1 MRRRTKFNINPKHLF
16 ISGALLCFVLIFV
29 SFQYKE
35 QLSPVK
41 TAAGNVI
48 SPMQNGINSIGHAIS
63 DQVEKLSS
71 LNKLLKENATLKN
84 QVGNLSY
91 ENKILLQDKYELDRF
106 RDLYKL
112 DKKYADYPKVGARV
126 IDADPNSWYNSFR
139 IDKGA
144 DDGIAVNMNV
154 IAGNG
159 LVGIVEE
166 VGKNWARVKSIIDDS
181 SNVSGMFLK
190 TSDQCIVNGDLELYN
205 SGVIG
210 VELISKDA
218 KVSDGYE
225 VVTSPISDK
234 YLQGILIGY
243 ISDLTVDPN
252 NLTKTAHLT
261 PAVDFDRLEEVL
273 IITELKEPLVDIDD
287 TKKK

>member
-16 ISGALLCFVLIFV
+16 ITGTLLCFVLIFV
-29 SFQYKE
+29 SFQYRE

-41 TAAGNVI
+41 TAVGNVI
-48 SPMQNGINSIGHAIS
+48 APMQKGINSIGRAIS
-63 DQVEKLSS
+63 GQVDKLTS
-71 LNKLLKENATLKN
+71 LNKLLKENATLKD
-84 QVGNLSY
+84 QVGTLSY

-126 IDADPNSWYNSFR
+126 ISADPNSWYNSFR
-139 IDKGA
+139 IDKGT

-159 LVGIVEE
+159 LVGIIEE

-190 TSDQCIVNGDLELYN
+190 TSDPCIVNGDLELYN

-218 KVSDGYE
+218 DVSDGYE
-225 VVTSPISDK
+225 IVTSAISDK

-261 PAVDFDRLEEVL
+261 PAVDFDRLEDVL
-273 IITELKEPLVDIDD
+273 IITELKEPLVD
-287 TKKK
+287 

>member
-1 MRRRTKFNINPKHLF
+1 MRRRTKININPKHLF
-16 ISGALLCFVLIFV
+16 IAGALLCLVLIFV
-29 SFQYKE
+29 SFQYRE

-41 TAAGNVI
+41 TAVGNVI
-48 SPMQNGINSIGHAIS
+48 SPMQDGINSIGRGIS
-63 DQVEKLSS
+63 GQVEKLTS
-71 LNKLLKENATLKN
+71 LSKLLKENAALKD
-84 QVGNLSY
+84 QVNTLSY

-126 IDADPNSWYNSFR
+126 ISADPNSWYNTFR
-139 IDKGA
+139 IDKGT
-144 DDGIAVNMNV
+144 DDGIAVDMNV

-159 LVGIVEE
+159 LVGIIEE
-166 VGKNWARVKSIIDDS
+166 VGKNWARVRSIIDDS

-190 TSDQCIVNGDLELYN
+190 TSDPCIVNGDLELYN

-218 KVSDGYE
+218 DVSDGYE

-243 ISDLTVDPN
+243 ISDLSVDPN
-252 NLTKTAHLT
+252 NLTQTAHLT
-261 PAVDFDRLEEVL
+261 PAVDFDRLEDVL
-273 IITELKEPLVDIDD
+273 VITELKEPLEPADPV
-287 TKKK
+287 K

>member
-1 MRRRTKFNINPKHLF
+1 MRRRTKLNINPKHLF
-16 ISGALLCFVLIFV
+16 FTGALLCFILIFV
-29 SFQYKE
+29 SFRYREK
-35 QLSPVK
+35 LSPVK
-41 TAAGNVI
+41 TAVGNVI
-48 SPMQNGINSIGHAIS
+48 SPMQDGINSIGRAIS
-63 DQVEKLSS
+63 DQVDKLTS
-71 LNKLLKENATLKN
+71 LNKLLKENESLNK
-84 QVGNLSY
+84 QVSTLSY

-126 IDADPNSWYNSFR
+126 IDADLNSWYSSFR
-139 IDKGA
+139 IDKGT
-144 DDGIAVNMNV
+144 DDGIAVDMNV

-159 LVGIVEE
+159 LVGIIEE

-218 KVSDGYE
+218 EVSDGYE

-243 ISDLTVDPN
+243 ISDLTADSN
-252 NLTKTAHLT
+252 NLTQTAHLT
-261 PAVDFDRLEEVL
+261 PAVDFDRIEEVL
-273 IITELKEPLVDIDD
+273 IITELKEPLVD
-287 TKKK
+287 

>member
-1 MRRRTKFNINPKHLF
+1 MRRRTKININPKHLF
-16 ISGALLCFVLIFV
+16 ITGAFLCFVLIFV

-41 TAAGNVI
+41 TAVGNVI
-48 SPMQNGINSIGHAIS
+48 SPMQDGINSIGYGIS
-63 DQVEKLSS
+63 GQFDKFTSM
-71 LNKLLKENATLKN
+71 NKLMKENAALKE
-84 QVGNLSY
+84 QVDTLSY

-106 RDLYKL
+106 RDLYQL

-126 IDADPNSWYNSFR
+126 ISADPNSWYNSFL
-139 IDKGA
+139 IDKGTE
-144 DDGIAVNMNV
+144 DGITVDMNV

-159 LVGIVEE
+159 LVGIIEE
-166 VGKNWARVKSIIDDS
+166 VGINWARVRSVIDDS

-190 TSDQCIVNGDLELYN
+190 TSDPCIVNGDLELYN

-210 VELISKDA
+210 VELINKDA
-218 KVSDGYE
+218 DVADGYE
-225 VVTSPISDK
+225 VVTSDISDK

-261 PAVDFDRLEEVL
+261 PAVDFDRLQDVL
-273 IITELKEPLVDIDD
+273 IITELKEPL
-287 TKKK
+287 K

>member
-1 MRRRTKFNINPKHLF
+1 MRRRTKININPKHLF
-16 ISGALLCFVLIFV
+16 ITGALLCFGLIFV

-35 QLSPVK
+35 QLTPVK
-41 TAAGNVI
+41 TAVGNVL
-48 SPMQNGINSIGHAIS
+48 SPMQDGINSIGRGIS
-63 DQVEKLSS
+63 GQVDKFTS
-71 LNKLLKENATLKN
+71 LNRLLKENSALKE
-84 QVGNLSY
+84 QVNSLSY

-106 RDLYKL
+106 RDLYEL

-126 IDADPNSWYNSFR
+126 ISADPNSWYNSFK
-139 IDKGA
+139 IDKGT
-144 DDGIAVNMNV
+144 DDGIAVDMNV

-166 VGKNWARVKSIIDDS
+166 VGKNWARVRSIIDDS

-190 TSDQCIVNGDLELYN
+190 TSDPCIVNGDLELYN
-205 SGVIG
+205 TGVIG

-218 KVSDGYE
+218 DVEDGYE
-225 VVTSPISDK
+225 VVTSSKSDK

-243 ISDLTVDPN
+243 ISDLTVAPD

-261 PAVDFDRLEEVL
+261 PAVDFDRLEDVL
-273 IITELKEPLVDIDD
+273 IITELKEPLQ
-287 TKKK
+287 

>member
-1 MRRRTKFNINPKHLF
+1 MRRRTKLNINPKHLF
-16 ISGALLCFVLIFV
+16 IAGALSCFVLIFV
-29 SFQYKE
+29 SFQYRE
-35 QLSPVK
+35 QISPVK
-41 TAAGNVI
+41 TAVGNVI
-48 SPMQNGINSIGHAIS
+48 SPMQDGINSIGRGIS
-63 DQVEKLSS
+63 DQVARFTS
-71 LNKLLKENATLKN
+71 LNRLLKENASLKE
-84 QVGNLSY
+84 QVAALSY
-91 ENKILLQDKYELDRF
+91 ENKTLLQDKYELDRF

-126 IDADPNSWYNSFR
+126 ISADPNSWYNTFK
-139 IDKGA
+139 IDKGT

-154 IAGNG
+154 ISGNG
-159 LVGIVEE
+159 LVGIIEE
-166 VGKNWARVKSIIDDS
+166 VGKNWARVRSIIDDS

-190 TSDQCIVNGDLELYN
+190 TSDPCIVNGDLQLYN

-218 KVSDGYE
+218 DVSDGYE

-261 PAVDFDRLEEVL
+261 PAVDFDRLQDVL
-273 IITELKEPLVDIDD
+273 IITELKEPLVDAD
-287 TKKK
+287 TPKK